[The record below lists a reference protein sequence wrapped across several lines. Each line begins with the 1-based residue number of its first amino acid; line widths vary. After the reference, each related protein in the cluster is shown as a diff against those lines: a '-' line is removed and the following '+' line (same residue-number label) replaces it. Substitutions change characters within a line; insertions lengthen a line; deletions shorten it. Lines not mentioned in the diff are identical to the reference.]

1 MKEILME
8 KEISYY
14 EWSKFYST
22 LLYCLYLF
30 GENDFIGINNMFNVF
45 IVLFRENRSIYFL
58 INSSLKTY

>member
-8 KEISYY
+8 NEISYY
-14 EWSKFYST
+14 EWAKYYSASV
-22 LLYCLYLF
+22 YCLYLF
-30 GENDFIGINNMFNVF
+30 GENGFIGINNMFNAF